1 MVIILV
7 VAQVILLKRSLCT
20 VPMILT
26 LKPIIENLEPIQ
38 KITTPATPIFEG
50 EHCDKVINTLYMIII
65 HDKGQ

>member
-7 VAQVILLKRSLCT
+7 VAQVILLKRPLCT

-26 LKPIIENLEPIQ
+26 LKPIQ
-38 KITTPATPIFEG
+38 KITTPSTPIFEG